1 MIEEPISNPS
11 PTSPSPIPPIE
22 ENPTVGVGQAK
33 EEPKPF
39 YLPQEGPKGEAITPA
54 AAEKPTPMD
63 VARDSARGQGW
74 SQEEIQSNMQRLQ
87 SQLAQ
92 AKAQLQDP
100 NITKKLTPD
109 HFTALDRLT
118 DKMNPDMRS
127 IAKLTGSEFT
137 PPTKGK
143 ESLLNSVLKWVGGS
157 QDMMESALAYAGSVK
172 NPNPQD
178 MLRLQFS
185 MHRATERGEL
195 FSSIIGSTVSGIK
208 TIMSAQL
215 G

>member
-1 MIEEPISNPS
+1 MIEEPISNPPS
-11 PTSPSPIPPIE
+11 QPTSPVRPIE
-22 ENPTVGVGQAK
+22 ENPSFGTG
-33 EEPKPF
+33 EPKPF
-39 YLPQEGPKGEAITPA
+39 NLPQEGPKGQPITPS
-54 AAEKPTPMD
+54 ESKPTPME

-74 SQEEIQSNMQRLQ
+74 SQEEIQSNMERLQ
-87 SQLAQ
+87 QQLAQ
-92 AKAQLQDP
+92 AKTQLQNP
-100 NITKKLTPD
+100 NITKNLTPD
-109 HFTALDRLT
+109 HFAALDKLT

-127 IAKLTGSEFT
+127 IAKLTGNEFT
-137 PPTKGK
+137 PPLKGK
-143 ESLLNSVLKWVGGS
+143 DSLLNSVLKWVGGS
-157 QDMMESALAYAGSVK
+157 QDMMESALAYAGSMK